1 MGRKQAAKRRR
12 VDTPD
17 AAEGSAAAAVQGSV
31 ASAQAAAAAAQALTK
46 AGDGIEVFQCFVDG
60 RPRAKAAR
68 AFAAGELVASF
79 PFDKA
84 LSVQSAPDAVL
95 EAVDDALA
103 LAMKEEDGNGSAGS
117 GGGGASDDGG
127 TLDSDD
133 DDLEDDIDWGQGD
146 GGFMGA
152 SAVDMR

>member
-1 MGRKQAAKRRR
+1 M
-12 VDTPD
+12 DTPD

-31 ASAQAAAAAAQALTK
+31 AAAQAAVAAAQAALTK
-46 AGDGIEVFQCFVDG
+46 AGDGIEVFHCPRDG

-117 GGGGASDDGG
+117 GGGASDDGG